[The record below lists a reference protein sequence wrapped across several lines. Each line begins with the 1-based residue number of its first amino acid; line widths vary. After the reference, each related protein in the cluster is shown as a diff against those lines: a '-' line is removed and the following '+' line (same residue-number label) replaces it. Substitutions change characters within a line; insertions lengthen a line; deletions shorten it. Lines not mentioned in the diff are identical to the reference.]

1 MFMKRVMI
9 GSLFALMLCSFV
21 FAASEINM
29 DFVVNSPPKEVI
41 DYVPTEGDVGPFGY
55 LVMILVALVFVY
67 FVFKMKK
74 GKGTKTKVGKKKV
87 KRKKSS
93 SKKSKK

>member
-1 MFMKRVMI
+1 MKRVII
-9 GSLFALMLCSFV
+9 GGLFTLMLCSFV

-29 DFVVNSPPKEVI
+29 DFVVNSPLEKVV
-41 DYVPTEGDVGPFGY
+41 DYVPTEDSVGPFGY

-67 FVFKMKK
+67 FVFKIKK
-74 GKGTKTKVGKKKV
+74 GKSTKTKVGKKKV
-87 KRKKSS
+87 KRKKVS